1 MTTFYLRLPEAAE
14 EADAVASSSLSVL
27 KWLHTFPDLKSV
39 ADLGEGPG
47 GPTPPPLLILG
58 NKRRND

>member
-27 KWLHTFPDLKSV
+27 KWLHTIPDLKSV

-47 GPTPPPLLILG
+47 APTPPPYFG
-58 NKRRND
+58 